1 MNNAFINNDNAG
13 TVMAWCSDLILAMG
27 LGVTIYQIYNQQ
39 KQREEM
45 EKAQEA
51 MKALPIPEAK
61 QTEPVTA

>member
-13 TVMAWCSDLILAMG
+13 TVMAWCSVFTLAMG
-27 LGVTIYQIYNQQ
+27 VGMTIYQFYQHQ
-39 KQREEM
+39 KQQEAL